1 MTMREISL
9 DRKHWRLLAS
19 LFNRIEKLR
28 LFMLF
33 IAQLLMSFLDLAGIA
48 IFGLLG
54 ALAVNGVSYKE
65 PGSRLLAVLQV
76 LNLENYEFRLQ
87 AAILGI
93 LATALLVARTF
104 LSIFFTKKTL
114 IFLGKKSAKVTASL
128 FETVMRSDY
137 QLVKSLTLSE
147 WIVGLTK
154 GVSSLIVRVI
164 GGLITIIADA
174 FLTVLILSGLFIY
187 NFQVALMTI
196 LIFSVT
202 GLSLYVLIRNKARH
216 TGYLEQRID
225 IELHQKISESLLAF
239 REIYLNNDQSHY
251 SEKISELRLQ
261 QVASQTVSSFFPLL
275 SKYVF
280 EAILIVGTLLVG
292 AVQFLIFDAVHAVA
306 SLSIFMV
313 ASTRIAPAVMRIQQ
327 SAVIL
332 KSSFGS
338 STITLK
344 LLREF
349 GNPQRQLAKANEDG
363 STFSPSVKLVDVNF
377 QYPNSSEAI
386 FKDFNL
392 SLEKGSVSALV
403 GPTGS
408 GKSTLVDLILGVI
421 NTGGG
426 EVLISG
432 KPVREVIRY
441 WPGKIAYVPQ
451 KVGIFNTTIRE
462 NIALGSSFDKYS
474 DEEVWNAVGKAE
486 LTKFVNSLPGKLDY
500 VVADY
505 GLNLSGGQLQRIGIA
520 RALLTNPQLLI
531 LDEATS
537 SLDGQTEAN
546 ISSTVQNLGPAV
558 TVLIIAHRL
567 STIRDLERVIYLDS
581 GRIVADGDFQ
591 LVREKVPAFDLQCRN
606 LGI

>member
-1 MTMREISL
+1 MREISF

-19 LFNRIEKLR
+19 LFTRIEKMR
-28 LFMLF
+28 LFLLF

-93 LATALLVARTF
+93 LATVLLVARTF

-128 FETVMRSDY
+128 FETVMQSDY
-137 QLVKSLTLSE
+137 QKVKSLTLNE

-154 GVSSLIVRVI
+154 GVNSLMVRVI
-164 GGLITIIADA
+164 GGLITIVADA

-187 NFQVALMTI
+187 NFQVAMMTI
-196 LIFSVT
+196 LMFSVT
-202 GLSLYVLIRNKARH
+202 GLSLYVLIRNKARQ
-216 TGYLEQRID
+216 TGYLEQRTE
-225 IELHQKISESLLAF
+225 IELNQKISESLLAF
-239 REIYLNNDQSHY
+239 REIYLNNDQSYY

-292 AVQFLIFDAVHAVA
+292 AVQFLMFDAVHAVA

-313 ASTRIAPAVMRIQQ
+313 ASTRIAPAVMRVQQ

-349 GNPQRQLAKANEDG
+349 GNPKRQIDKANEDE
-363 STFSPSVKLVDVNF
+363 SAFSPSVKLVNVNF

-386 FKDFNL
+386 FKDFNV

-432 KPVREVIRY
+432 KPAREAIGY

-451 KVGIFNTTIRE
+451 KVAIFNTTIRE
-462 NIALGSSFDKYS
+462 NIALGSSFDRYS

-546 ISSTVQNLGPAV
+546 ISSTIQNLGPVV

-567 STIRDLERVIYLDS
+567 STIKDLERVIYLDS
-581 GRIVADGDFQ
+581 GRIIADGNFQ

>member
-1 MTMREISL
+1 MREMSL

-19 LFNRIEKLR
+19 LFTRIEKLR

-54 ALAVNGVSYKE
+54 ALAVNGVSYKQ
-65 PGSRLLAVLQV
+65 PGSRLLTVLQV

-93 LATALLVARTF
+93 LATVLLVARTL

-128 FETVMRSDY
+128 FETVMLSDY
-137 QLVKSLTLSE
+137 QKVKSLTLNE

-154 GVSSLIVRVI
+154 GVNSLMVRVI
-164 GGLITIIADA
+164 GGLITIVSDT
-174 FLTVLILSGLFIY
+174 FLTILILGGLFIY
-187 NFQVALMTI
+187 NFQVAMMTI
-196 LIFSVT
+196 LMFSVT
-202 GLSLYVLIRNKARH
+202 GLSLYVLIRNKARQ
-216 TGYLEQRID
+216 TGFLEQKIE
-225 IELHQKISESLLAF
+225 IELNQKISESLLAF
-239 REIYLNNDQSHY
+239 REIYLNNDQSYY
-251 SEKISELRLQ
+251 SRKISELRLQ
-261 QVASQTVSSFFPLL
+261 QVGSQTVSSFFPLL

-280 EAILIVGTLLVG
+280 EAILIVGTLVVG
-292 AVQFLIFDAVHAVA
+292 AVQFLMFDAVQAVA

-313 ASTRIAPAVMRIQQ
+313 ASTRIAPAIMRIQQ

-338 STITLK
+338 STITFK
-344 LLREF
+344 LLEEFGTSQREF
-349 GNPQRQLAKANEDG
+349 VKVSEEED
-363 STFSPSVKLVDVNF
+363 TFNPSVKLVNVNF
-377 QYPNSSEAI
+377 QYPNSPQAI
-386 FKDFNL
+386 FNDFNV
-392 SLEKGSVSALV
+392 SIQEGSVAALV

-421 NTGGG
+421 NTNSG

-432 KPVREVIRY
+432 KPARETIQY

-451 KVGIFNTTIRE
+451 KVGVFNTTIRE
-462 NIALGSSFDKYS
+462 NIALGSSFDNYS

-486 LTKFVNSLPGKLDY
+486 LTKFVDSLPGKLDY

-546 ISSTVQNLGPAV
+546 ISSTIQKLGPVV

-567 STIRDLERVIYLDS
+567 STIKDLERVIYLDS
-581 GRIVADGDFQ
+581 GRIIADGDFQ
-591 LVREKVPAFDLQCRN
+591 SVRQKVPAFDLQCRN

>member
-1 MTMREISL
+1 M
-9 DRKHWRLLAS
+9 
-19 LFNRIEKLR
+19 
-28 LFMLF
+28 
-33 IAQLLMSFLDLAGIA
+33 
-48 IFGLLG
+48 
-54 ALAVNGVSYKE
+54 
-65 PGSRLLAVLQV
+65 
-76 LNLENYEFRLQ
+76 
-87 AAILGI
+87 
-93 LATALLVARTF
+93 
-104 LSIFFTKKTL
+104 
-114 IFLGKKSAKVTASL
+114 
-128 FETVMRSDY
+128 
-137 QLVKSLTLSE
+137 
-147 WIVGLTK
+147 
-154 GVSSLIVRVI
+154 VRVI
-164 GGLITIIADA
+164 GGLITIIADV

-187 NFQVALMTI
+187 NFQVAMMTI
-196 LIFSVT
+196 LMFSVT
-202 GLSLYVLIRNKARH
+202 GLSLYVLIQSKARQ
-216 TGYLEQRID
+216 TGYLEQRTE
-225 IELHQKISESLLAF
+225 IELNQKISESLLAF

-251 SEKISELRLQ
+251 SKKISELRLQ

-292 AVQFLIFDAVHAVA
+292 AVQFLMFDAVHAVA

-349 GNPQRQLAKANEDG
+349 GNPQRQLAKTNEDG
-363 STFSPSVKLVDVNF
+363 SIFNPSVKLVDVNF
-377 QYPNSSEAI
+377 QYPNSSQAI
-386 FKDFNL
+386 FKDFKM

-421 NTGGG
+421 NTAGG
-426 EVLISG
+426 EVSISG
-432 KPVREVIRY
+432 KPAREAIKY

-462 NIALGSSFDKYS
+462 NIALGSSFDRYS
-474 DEEVWNAVGKAE
+474 DEEIWCAIGKAE
-486 LTKFVNSLPGKLDY
+486 LTEFVNSLPGKLDY

-546 ISSTVQNLGPAV
+546 ISSTIQNLGPVV

-567 STIRDLERVIYLDS
+567 STIKDLERVIYLDS

-591 LVREKVPAFDLQCRN
+591 LVRKNVPAFDLQCRN

>member
-1 MTMREISL
+1 MREISF

-19 LFNRIEKLR
+19 LFTRIEKIR
-28 LFMLF
+28 LFLLF

-93 LATALLVARTF
+93 LATILLVARTI

-128 FETVMRSDY
+128 FETVMHSDY
-137 QLVKSLTLSE
+137 QKVKSLTLNE

-154 GVSSLIVRVI
+154 GVNSLMVRVI
-164 GGLITIIADA
+164 GGLITIVADA
-174 FLTVLILSGLFIY
+174 FLTILILSGLFIY
-187 NFQVALMTI
+187 NFQVAMMTI
-196 LIFSVT
+196 LMFSIT
-202 GLSLYVLIRNKARH
+202 GLSLYVLIRNKARQ
-216 TGYLEQRID
+216 TGYLEQKTE
-225 IELHQKISESLLAF
+225 IELNQKISESLLAF
-239 REIYLNNDQSHY
+239 REIYLNNDQRYY
-251 SEKISELRLQ
+251 SGKISELRLQ
-261 QVASQTVSSFFPLL
+261 QVGSQTVSSFFPLL

-280 EAILIVGTLLVG
+280 EAILIVGTLVVG
-292 AVQFLIFDAVHAVA
+292 AVQFLMFDAVQAVA

-338 STITLK
+338 STITFK
-344 LLREF
+344 LLGEF
-349 GNPQRQLAKANEDG
+349 GNSQKKFVEVNEAKGMFN
-363 STFSPSVKLVDVNF
+363 PSVKLVNVNF
-377 QYPNSSEAI
+377 QYPNSSQAI
-386 FKDFNL
+386 FNDFNV
-392 SLEKGSVSALV
+392 SIQEGSVSALV

-421 NTGGG
+421 NTAGG
-426 EVLISG
+426 EVSISG
-432 KPVREVIRY
+432 KPAREAIKY

-462 NIALGSSFDKYS
+462 NIALGSSFDRYS
-474 DEEVWNAVGKAE
+474 DEEIWCAIGKAE
-486 LTKFVNSLPGKLDY
+486 LTEFVNSLPGKLDY

-546 ISSTVQNLGPAV
+546 ISSTIQNLGPVV

-567 STIRDLERVIYLDS
+567 STIKDLERVIYLDS

-591 LVREKVPAFDLQCRN
+591 LVRKNVPAFDLQCRN

>member
-1 MTMREISL
+1 MREISF

-19 LFNRIEKLR
+19 LFTRIEKMR
-28 LFMLF
+28 LFLLF

-93 LATALLVARTF
+93 LATVLLVARTF

-128 FETVMRSDY
+128 FETVMQSDY
-137 QLVKSLTLSE
+137 QKVKSLTLNE

-154 GVSSLIVRVI
+154 GVNSLMVRVI
-164 GGLITIIADA
+164 GGLITIVADA

-187 NFQVALMTI
+187 NFQVAMMTI
-196 LIFSVT
+196 LMFSVT
-202 GLSLYVLIRNKARH
+202 GLSLYVLIRNKARQ
-216 TGYLEQRID
+216 TGYLEQRTE
-225 IELHQKISESLLAF
+225 IELNQKISESLLAF
-239 REIYLNNDQSHY
+239 REIYLNNDQSYY

-292 AVQFLIFDAVHAVA
+292 AVQFLMFDAVHAVA

-313 ASTRIAPAVMRIQQ
+313 ASTRIAPAVMRVQQ

-349 GNPQRQLAKANEDG
+349 GNPKRQIDKANEDE
-363 STFSPSVKLVDVNF
+363 SAFSPSVKLVNVNF

-386 FKDFNL
+386 FKDFNV

-421 NTGGG
+421 KTGGG

-432 KPVREVIRY
+432 KPAREAIRY

-451 KVGIFNTTIRE
+451 KVAIFNTTIRE
-462 NIALGSSFDKYS
+462 NIALGSSLDRYS

-546 ISSTVQNLGPAV
+546 ISSTIQNLGPVV

-567 STIRDLERVIYLDS
+567 STIKDLERVIYLDS
-581 GRIVADGDFQ
+581 GRIIADGNFQ